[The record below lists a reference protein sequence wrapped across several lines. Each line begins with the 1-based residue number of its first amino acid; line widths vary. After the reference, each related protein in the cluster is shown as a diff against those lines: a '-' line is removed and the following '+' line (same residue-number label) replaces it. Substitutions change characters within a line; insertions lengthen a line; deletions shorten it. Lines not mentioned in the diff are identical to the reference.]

1 VVSHLA
7 EVPVACDSLGMFKRR
22 RVERGKQSSRGL
34 SAVHPGRPRTEIFGV
49 TTDPRHD
56 VASGGTGLYEFWTAG
71 GVPVYLHDTTLVSI
85 ELRPPDRRLI
95 VRFDYSNSQL
105 TPPEAARTPIIVM
118 QFDEVTISEWT
129 QDSEADAGTPAEVN
143 GQVEDFAHFNGNEF
157 RLTTY
162 QSEVQF
168 TAGRLAVTL
177 LPGQA

>member
-1 VVSHLA
+1 
-7 EVPVACDSLGMFKRR
+7 MFWRR
-22 RVERGKQSSRGL
+22 RTERGKQSSRG
-34 SAVHPGRPRTEIFGV
+34 SSDVQPGRPKTEIVGV

-85 ELRPPDRRLI
+85 ELRPPERRLI
-95 VRFDYSNSQL
+95 VRFDYGSPQW
-105 TPPEAARTPIIVM
+105 TPPEAAQTPIIVM

-129 QDSEADAGTPAEVN
+129 QDSEADDETPVEVN
-143 GQVEDFAHFNGNEF
+143 GQVEDFAHFNGNAF

-168 TAGRLAVTL
+168 SAGRLAVTL
-177 LPGQA
+177 LPRQA